1 MEKLPERVNA
11 LEAFKKAIAKADTS
25 QKKGSRFLGKGPA
38 AKYGSSV
45 GQSSWHPYSR
55 EEACRGRKQVHQ
67 PNRGGA
73 STTYRGSYK
82 PKAGRGRK

>member
-1 MEKLPERVNA
+1 VNA
-11 LEAFKKAIAKADTS
+11 LEAFKKAVAKADTS

-38 AKYGSSV
+38 AKYGSSA

-55 EEACRGRKQVHQ
+55 EEAYRGQKQVYQ

-73 STTYRGSYK
+73 STTYRGRYK
-82 PKAGRGRK
+82 PKPGRGRK